1 MHMHEIYRI
10 YRLRTSVQKGPSRA
24 CNDNSLFSRYG
35 KSGDLFPS
43 IRLATLKGKM
53 LQAESRS
60 GFGVKM
66 WAVEENEELEDIEIQ
81 MEALRRSWRRWISSP
96 TSYNWHREEATWT
109 AAVEAAEKGG
119 EGAVK
124 KILQSTTT
132 RYRWTRA
139 ADHGEDDGSTSTD
152 TDSDA
157 SSGSGKES
165 PPPIKVLD

>member
-1 MHMHEIYRI
+1 MKYIKHTDHVLAHR
-10 YRLRTSVQKGPSRA
+10 KGRA
-24 CNDNSLFSRYG
+24 CNDDYLLAGYG

-53 LQAESRS
+53 LQAEARS
-60 GFGVKM
+60 GFGVRM
-66 WAVEENEELEDIEIQ
+66 WAVEENEELEDILIQ

-96 TSYNWHREEATWT
+96 TSYNWLREEAAWT

-132 RYRWTRA
+132 RYRWARA
-139 ADHGEDDGSTSTD
+139 ADHGEDDGSTNTD

-165 PPPIKVLD
+165 PPFNKVLD

>member
-1 MHMHEIYRI
+1 
-10 YRLRTSVQKGPSRA
+10 
-24 CNDNSLFSRYG
+24 
-35 KSGDLFPS
+35 
-43 IRLATLKGKM
+43 
-53 LQAESRS
+53 
-60 GFGVKM
+60 M
-66 WAVEENEELEDIEIQ
+66 WAVEENEELEDILIQ

-132 RYRWTRA
+132 RYRWARA
-139 ADHGEDDGSTSTD
+139 ADHGEDDENTNTD

-165 PPPIKVLD
+165 PPSIKC

>member
-1 MHMHEIYRI
+1 
-10 YRLRTSVQKGPSRA
+10 
-24 CNDNSLFSRYG
+24 
-35 KSGDLFPS
+35 
-43 IRLATLKGKM
+43 M
-53 LQAESRS
+53 LEAESKS

-124 KILQSTTT
+124 KILQSKTT
-132 RYRWTRA
+132 RYRWARA
-139 ADHGEDDGSTSTD
+139 TDHGEGDGSESTD
-152 TDSDA
+152 TDSSS
-157 SSGSGKES
+157 SSGSGRK
-165 PPPIKVLD
+165 PPTLIKWLD